1 MTPTEGPSE
10 NCYPTCLLP
19 SSQVTAA
26 SAEQA
31 TALPDTQ
38 DKWPRVENCLR
49 LCPVWPH
56 RRGETGSLN
65 QDTPKP
71 GYLKSLAASAPAFN
85 GGPVCVRAGGPQTSL
100 WQRVLMQVTSSWQGN
115 GPVFIHLCWED
126 GRKRPDAFVCG
137 ERSLGPSKT
146 AQTWELLGVSLVP
159 REEFF

>member
-1 MTPTEGPSE
+1 MTPTEGSSE

-38 DKWPRVENCLR
+38 DKSPRVENCLR

-85 GGPVCVRAGGPQTSL
+85 GGLCVSGLGDPR
-100 WQRVLMQVTSSWQGN
+100 RVS
-115 GPVFIHLCWED
+115 
-126 GRKRPDAFVCG
+126 GR
-137 ERSLGPSKT
+137 
-146 AQTWELLGVSLVP
+146 
-159 REEFF
+159 EF